1 MRYLDPK
8 ADLTFKKVFGEHP
21 DLVISLIN
29 ALLPL
34 DESQQVES
42 VEYLAPEIVPE
53 NPLRKNSIVDVRC
66 KDKNGRQF
74 LVEMQMIWSPEFQQR
89 VLFNASKAYV
99 RQLDRSE
106 HFELLHPVYS
116 LNLVNEIFE
125 PNMTEYYHYYRMVH
139 EEYSDKVIE
148 GLHLVFV
155 ELPKFTLHS
164 FSEKKMHVL
173 WLRFLTEIN
182 EKTTKAPKEL
192 LENPEVS
199 KALQVVEESAFDPV
213 QLQNYDDFWDAVRV
227 ERTIA
232 ISYEK
237 KGREEGREEGRLEGI
252 LEGISKGE
260 KLKQIE
266 ITKNMKQL
274 GIPTTTIAQ
283 ASGLP
288 PEEIENL

>member
-1 MRYLDPK
+1 
-8 ADLTFKKVFGEHP
+8 
-21 DLVISLIN
+21 
-29 ALLPL
+29 
-34 DESQQVES
+34 
-42 VEYLAPEIVPE
+42 
-53 NPLRKNSIVDVRC
+53 
-66 KDKNGRQF
+66 
-74 LVEMQMIWSPEFQQR
+74 
-89 VLFNASKAYV
+89 
-99 RQLDRSE
+99 
-106 HFELLHPVYS
+106 
-116 LNLVNEIFE
+116 
-125 PNMTEYYHYYRMVH
+125 MTEYYHYYRMVH
-139 EEYSDKVIE
+139 EEHSEKVIE

-237 KGREEGREEGRLEGI
+237 KGREEGREEGI
-252 LEGISKGE
+252 LEGG

-266 ITKNMKQL
+266 IAKNMKQL
-274 GIPTTTIAQ
+274 GIHTIVIAQ

-288 PEEIENL
+288 PEEIEKL